1 MNIFERIAQSIGYTF
16 NVHIARSQTLKYIP
30 DSYIIIGLLLVA
42 TIIIGITFLIQKR
55 KKK

>member
-1 MNIFERIAQSIGYTF
+1 MNIFERIAQCIGYTF
-16 NVHIARSQTLKYIP
+16 NVHTARSQTLKYIP

>member
-1 MNIFERIAQSIGYTF
+1 MNIFERIAQCIGYTF
-16 NVHIARSQTLKYIP
+16 NAHIARSQTLKYIP